1 MIAMNL
7 LNKKLEDF
15 EPISLDDLPSD
26 DHYFDLLYGL
36 LKKINK
42 SGQKSSN
49 TLSALKDEILTEV
62 KHTSSTVDEVR
73 DERAKVLHD
82 NDKLK
87 KGVIEYNDIVENLHN
102 AALST
107 KNAELY
113 DMTKIA
119 LKALEQI
126 NAKLGVIRIPS
137 DKFTKPDAEYHMIH
151 NAKAT
156 DNELYDGQ
164 IANTIENGFRRG
176 NEILRRASVEIY
188 KCEDIANE

>member
-1 MIAMNL
+1 MNL
-7 LNKKLEDF
+7 LKKKIEDF
-15 EPISLDDLPSD
+15 KPISLEELPNDDN
-26 DHYFDLLYGL
+26 YFDLLYGL

-62 KHTSSTVDEVR
+62 KRTSTTVDEVR

-107 KNAELY
+107 KIPELY
-113 DMTKIA
+113 DMTTIA

-126 NAKLGVIRIPS
+126 NMKLGVVRIPS
-137 DKFTKPDAEYHMIH
+137 ERFTKPDAEYHMIL
-151 NAKAT
+151 NTVKT
-156 DNELYDGQ
+156 DNESYDGQ
-164 IANTIENGFRRG
+164 IANTIETGFRRG
-176 NEILRRASVEIY
+176 NEVLRRASVEIY
-188 KCEDIANE
+188 KYEGTGNE